1 MKFMSLENV
10 VESINGKL
18 GAGEFHH
25 ITFVSNPKVKKGF
38 DKVINKVSSVTIRT
52 KLDYTHTKKYAEYLE
67 KKGFIG
73 ERKEDVT
80 YMIDKALKH
89 NNHTNNDLFMIIPL
103 YETFKTHYE
112 DENGNEVS
120 KEEVERI
127 CYKKTKS
134 EDTPYVISVN
144 ARKIVEIH

>member
-1 MKFMSLENV
+1 MVKVPFG
-10 VESINGKL
+10 ESNL
-18 GAGEFHH
+18 GYHEGC
-25 ITFVSNPKVKKGF
+25 
-38 DKVINKVSSVTIRT
+38 
-52 KLDYTHTKKYAEYLE
+52 LDVGTVHG
-67 KKGFIG
+67 GFIG